1 MTAKAMPG
9 VPGSRDYIGNS
20 DGPASGKRA
29 GTEEWVRQAIKYS
42 NGACW
47 NNGTYGQRDVK
58 GKPGTM
64 SVHATGRAMDLSY
77 RKMDTKGV
85 AEGRKVSKTFID
97 VVVANANKLG
107 VQMII
112 DYWPSPFGRAWRCDR
127 QAWKSYE
134 TKTVSGAPTGDWW
147 HIELSPAIADNPE
160 AVKTIFQAVFGVSTT
175 A

>member
-1 MTAKAMPG
+1 MTAKAQPG
-9 VPGSRDYIGNS
+9 VPGACDYIGNS
-20 DGPASGKRA
+20 DGPATGKRA
-29 GTEEWVRQAIKYS
+29 GTEEWVKQAAKWS
-42 NGACW
+42 NGALW
-47 NNGTYGQRDVK
+47 NNGTFMVRDVK

-85 AEGRKVSKTFID
+85 AEGRKAAKAFMD

-112 DYWPSPFGRAWRCDR
+112 DYWPQPFGRAWRCDR
-127 QAWKSYE
+127 QAWKAYE
-134 TKTVSGAPTGDWW
+134 TKTVSGAPGGDWL
-147 HIELSPAIADNPE
+147 HFELSPAMADNPE

>member
-1 MTAKAMPG
+1 MTAKAQPG

-20 DGPASGKRA
+20 DGPATGKRA
-29 GTEEWVRQAIKYS
+29 GTEEWVRQAAKWS
-42 NGACW
+42 NGSLW

-85 AEGRKVSKTFID
+85 AEGRKVSKAFID
-97 VVVANANKLG
+97 VVIANANKLG

-112 DYWPSPFGRAWRCDR
+112 DYWPQPFGRAWRCDR
-127 QAWKSYE
+127 QAWKAYE

-147 HIELSPAIADNPE
+147 HIELSPAMADNPE